1 MKKRYGMVID
11 LERCTGC
18 RACTV
23 ACKIENS
30 MEHCTG
36 IRVET
41 VGGAWPDTPA
51 GEYPKLSMRF
61 LPIAC
66 MHCERPPCR
75 DACPTQAIY
84 QRPDGAVLIDDS
96 LCNGCQECLAACP
109 YDALVY
115 DEDKA
120 LVRKCTLCSARLD
133 QGLEPFCS
141 KCCGYG
147 AITFGDMGDPRSI
160 VSKLATRSDAYAL
173 KPESKTGPAVIY
185 LPAKASRGF
194 QHGRRV
200 SHR

>member
-23 ACKIENS
+23 ACKIENG
-30 MEHCTG
+30 MEQGTG

-41 VGGAWPDTPA
+41 VGGAMRDTPR
-51 GEYPKLSMRF
+51 GEYPELSMGF
-61 LPIAC
+61 LPVAC

-84 QRPDGAVLIDDS
+84 QRSDGAVLIDES

-115 DEDKA
+115 DEGKA
-120 LVRKCTLCSARLD
+120 LVRKCSLCSARLE
-133 QGLEPFCS
+133 QGLDPYCS
-141 KCCGYG
+141 VCCGYG
-147 AITFGDMGDPRSI
+147 AIFFGDLGDPQST
-160 VSKLATRSDAYAL
+160 VSQLASRGGVYTL
-173 KPESKTGPAVIY
+173 KPESKTGPAICY
-185 LPAKASRGF
+185 LPVKSP
-194 QHGRRV
+194 RRF
-200 SHR
+200 